1 VCSSDLL
8 FSFQG
13 SVLFASLFQRR
24 VIFYHIVLG
33 LSSIFFIFF
42 RSFPTSNLIKM
53 AEKEGFEPSRR
64 Y

>member
-1 VCSSDLL
+1 LFLL

-13 SVLFASLFQRR
+13 SVLFASLFQQR